1 VKPGKTR
8 VPAAQN
14 YAWQRGFKMTQTAAG
29 TQTILQGR
37 PVKEANAASFGV
49 KYPTFIVVALVLM
62 FVALIYVG
70 SHIRMTK
77 TEYDIASA
85 LNTKENLL
93 EEQKRLKLEL
103 AMLKAPQRI
112 EDIAI
117 NKLQMSYPSAEQVI
131 VLKQARK

>member
-1 VKPGKTR
+1 M
-8 VPAAQN
+8 AQ
-14 YAWQRGFKMTQTAAG
+14 TVG
-29 TQTILQGR
+29 TQVISQGR
-37 PVKEANAASFGV
+37 QVKKAAIASFGV

-77 TEYDIASA
+77 LEYDIAAA
-85 LNTKENLL
+85 LNAKGNLL

-112 EDIAI
+112 EDIAR
-117 NKLQMSYPSAEQVI
+117 NKLQMSYPAAEQVI
-131 VLKQARK
+131 ILKQTGK